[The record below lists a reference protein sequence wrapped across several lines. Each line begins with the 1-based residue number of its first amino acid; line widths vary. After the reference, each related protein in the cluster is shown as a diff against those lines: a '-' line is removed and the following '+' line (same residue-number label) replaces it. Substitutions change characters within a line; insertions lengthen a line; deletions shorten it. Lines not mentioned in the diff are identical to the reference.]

1 MLSKQNNDQNMPQMG
16 SMKKE
21 KGSGSEYHIKHADH
35 LEGYGEPYNNAEGPS
50 STTTKSHSQ

>member
-1 MLSKQNNDQNMPQMG
+1 MSKQNNDQNMPQMG